1 MDYGVG
7 IVLLMALAGGV
18 GAVARWGLDTWLKR
32 RVPALASL
40 AVINVLG
47 SFLLGLTLAGAGE
60 GAAAVVIGT
69 GFLGGF
75 TTFSTVAVGLVND
88 VLAPAAPAAP
98 PASTKTPAGG
108 RAEASAEPAPASPA
122 APPAST
128 TATTPAARPPA
139 ATPAA
144 RRYALAA
151 GIAVGMLG
159 AAVAAF
165 GLGFALAS

>member
-88 VLAPAAPAAP
+88 VLAPAAP
-98 PASTKTPAGG
+98 PASTTTTAGG
-108 RAEASAEPAPASPA
+108 RTEASAEPTPASPA
-122 APPAST
+122 APAAPPAS
-128 TATTPAARPPA
+128 TPAARPPA